1 MWESRKMLFGENAI
15 RRPQLAANGQ
25 QLIVRSLADYTVGAC
40 TWQARYDYVS
50 ITYADICACFPAPP
64 VMYDGYTIIPNGR
77 PTWAPLPAASSQPL
91 AAAVLRAIILNRLWS
106 NITAGRPR
114 LPL

>member
-77 PTWAPLPAASSQPL
+77 PTWAPLAPTESESVMYGVYTMIRRGLHVASPL
-91 AAAVLRAIILNRLWS
+91 
-106 NITAGRPR
+106 
-114 LPL
+114 